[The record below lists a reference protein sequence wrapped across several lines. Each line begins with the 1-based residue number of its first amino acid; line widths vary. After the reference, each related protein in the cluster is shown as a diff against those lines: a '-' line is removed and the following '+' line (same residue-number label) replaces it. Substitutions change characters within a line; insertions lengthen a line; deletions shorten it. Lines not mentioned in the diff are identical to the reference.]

1 VKACILPNA
10 AVAFLN
16 GYYDWFGW
24 VWKDLL
30 DSLNGVLLMDGA
42 S

>member
-1 VKACILPNA
+1 MPNA

-30 DSLNGVLLMDGA
+30 YCVNSVLLMCWRSNFKG
-42 S
+42 

>member
-1 VKACILPNA
+1 LPNA

-24 VWKDLL
+24 VWKNLL
-30 DSLNGVLLMDGA
+30 YRVNSVLLMCWG
-42 S
+42 SNFKG